1 MGALASKPVMEG
13 KSVLFKRFA
22 DIDSIDIEINSN
34 NPNSIIETIKNIS
47 GTFGGINLEDIA
59 APDCFIIEQKLKE
72 LLDIPI
78 FHDDQHGTAIIT
90 TAALINALDIS
101 KKIEKVKLLLTVQV
115 HLLKLVQIYLKVQVL
130 K

>member
-1 MGALASKPVMEG
+1 MRISISNIEWDKEEDENVSQLLCKYN
-13 KSVLFKRFA
+13 
-22 DIDSIDIEINSN
+22 IDAIDIEIDNN
-34 NPNSIIETIKNIS
+34 NPEAIIETIKNIG

-59 APDCFIIEQKLKE
+59 APDCFIIEQKLKD

-101 KKIEKVKLLLTVQV
+101 KK
-115 HLLKLVQIYLKVQVL
+115 
-130 K
+130 